1 MKKFLKALW
10 ANRPF
15 RTFLQGFVGTFAGS
29 YIVDMD
35 FNAVKALIISS
46 VMAGLSALMLLNT
59 GEEE

>member
-1 MKKFLKALW
+1 MKRWLKKLW

-15 RTFLQGFVGTFAGS
+15 RTFLQGFIGTFAGS

-35 FNAVKALIISS
+35 FNALKALIISS

>member
-1 MKKFLKALW
+1 MKRWLKKLW

-15 RTFLQGFVGTFAGS
+15 RTFIQGFIGTFAGS

-59 GEEE
+59 GEE

>member
-1 MKKFLKALW
+1 MKRWLKKLW

-15 RTFLQGFVGTFAGS
+15 RTFLQGFIGTFAGS

-46 VMAGLSALMLLNT
+46 VMAGLSALMLVST
-59 GEEE
+59 GEE

>member
-1 MKKFLKALW
+1 MKRWLKKLW

-15 RTFLQGFVGTFAGS
+15 RTFIQGFVGTFAGS